1 MEFKELVKLRRTIRF
16 YENKKVPVEELLN
29 LIDIARFAPSG
40 SNKQPIRYIIV
51 NDDDIAH
58 KIFNV
63 TRYAGLITP
72 RRSPVW
78 GVNAPRSFIAVTSA
92 KGGSVVDAASAIQNM
107 LLCAVDNG
115 LGCCWIGAFNKEEA
129 KNILELGDET
139 DLHFLVAVGY
149 PAETP
154 QYDDISAGEPTA
166 YYLDDNNVLHV
177 PKIKADEITTVK

>member
-1 MEFKELVKLRRTIRF
+1 MEFKTLVRLRRTIRF
-16 YENKKVPVEELLN
+16 YENRKVPAGELMK

-51 NDDDIAH
+51 DNDDLAH
-58 KIFNV
+58 KIFDV
-63 TRYAGLITP
+63 TRYAGLLTP

-92 KGGSVVDAASAIQNM
+92 KGGSVVDASAAIQNI
-107 LLCAVDNG
+107 LLGAADSG

-129 KNILELGDET
+129 KKILELDDNTE
-139 DLHFLVAVGY
+139 LHFLVAVGY

-154 QYDDISAGEPTA
+154 QYDDISADAPTA

-177 PKIKADEITTVK
+177 PKITADEITVIK